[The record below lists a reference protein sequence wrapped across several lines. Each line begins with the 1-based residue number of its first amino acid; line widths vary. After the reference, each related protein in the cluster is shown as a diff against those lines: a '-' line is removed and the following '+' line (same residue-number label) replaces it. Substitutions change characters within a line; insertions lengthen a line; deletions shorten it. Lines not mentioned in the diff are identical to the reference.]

1 MWSEEK
7 IKSALD
13 VKKERLA
20 ELSTEAKNLSEWVRA
35 GTFMDN
41 PEFAKNMLAELA
53 ETRRR
58 EEKVKNQIEVL
69 KCILDITE

>member
-1 MWSEEK
+1 MWSEER
-7 IKSALD
+7 IRSALD

-41 PEFAKNMLAELA
+41 PEFAKNMLVELA

-58 EEKVKNQIEVL
+58 EEKIKNQIEVL